1 LQPFFIFVY
10 IENKI
15 QMKTIYWSYL
25 SWLFI
30 AGFLVVYILE
40 FIEVF
45 THQSS
50 LMSLLVVL
58 FLFTSNIYYRKLLKE
73 KDQEIFRL
81 KQMR

>member
-1 LQPFFIFVY
+1 
-10 IENKI
+10 
-15 QMKTIYWSYL
+15 MKTIYWNYL

-40 FIEVF
+40 YIEVF

-50 LMSLLVVL
+50 LKSLLVVL

>member
-1 LQPFFIFVY
+1 
-10 IENKI
+10 
-15 QMKTIYWSYL
+15 MKTIYWSYL
-25 SWLFI
+25 SWIFV
-30 AGFLVVYILE
+30 AGFLVVYLLE
-40 FIEVF
+40 IFGVF

-50 LMSLLVVL
+50 LKSLLVVL

>member
-1 LQPFFIFVY
+1 
-10 IENKI
+10 
-15 QMKTIYWSYL
+15 MKTIYWSYL

-30 AGFLVVYILE
+30 AAFLGLYLLE
-40 FIEVF
+40 FFEVY
-45 THQSS
+45 THQRS

-81 KQMR
+81 KQKTIA